1 MKLHPHRCLLVVSDM
16 DSSLAF
22 YRDLLGMR
30 LTRDAVREGPSY
42 DEILQ
47 TDGARVR
54 VAFVEA
60 EADGYPLEL
69 VEYLRPKS
77 RKASRKMSDV
87 GAVRL
92 CFEVDSVARTLNT
105 LKRRGLRQWRGP
117 IILERDGAKVAKLL
131 YVSDPDDIEV
141 EFIQML

>member
-1 MKLHPHRCLLVVSDM
+1 MKLRPHRCLLVVSDM
-16 DSSLAF
+16 DTSLAF

-54 VAFVEA
+54 VAFVET

-69 VEYLRPKS
+69 VESLRPKS
-77 RKASRKMSDV
+77 RKTSRKMSDV

-92 CFEVDSVARTLNT
+92 CFEVNSVARTLNT

-131 YVSDPDDIEV
+131 YVSDPDGIEV